1 MPLIGKKNIYN
12 ENLPQII
19 MLKINKEDITNFSIV
34 LLSKLKYLCTPSY
47 LTFFLWKGASI
58 AISVGAIVPD
68 QNLDFES
75 GVYLELTQEVGR
87 KKMWAGDYFF

>member
-1 MPLIGKKNIYN
+1 
-12 ENLPQII
+12 

-47 LTFFLWKGASI
+47 LTFFLQKGASI
-58 AISVGAIVPD
+58 AISVGATVPD

-75 GVYLELTQEVGR
+75 GVYLELIQEMGR
-87 KKMWAGDYFF
+87 KKLQEDYFF

>member
-1 MPLIGKKNIYN
+1 
-12 ENLPQII
+12 

-34 LLSKLKYLCTPSY
+34 LLSKLKYLCTTPSY
-47 LTFFLWKGASI
+47 LTFFLQKGASI

-87 KKMWAGDYFF
+87 IEL

>member
-1 MPLIGKKNIYN
+1 MEKNIYN

-34 LLSKLKYLCTPSY
+34 LLSKLKYLCSPSY
-47 LTFFLWKGASI
+47 RTFFLQKGASI

-87 KKMWAGDYFF
+87 KKL